1 MKTAV
6 MSDILQRLEQLNEK
20 ELIQPLFKEVS
31 KQEEEK
37 AQIVVWPKKYGL
49 ASFLKKRRSVCA
61 NLFYQKV
68 FNHNLLLGQ
77 DVADK
82 GKKF

>member
-1 MKTAV
+1 MKTEV

-20 ELIQPLFKEVS
+20 ELIQLPFKEVP
-31 KQEEEK
+31 KQEEEE
-37 AQIVVWPKKYGL
+37 A
-49 ASFLKKRRSVCA
+49 
-61 NLFYQKV
+61 V
-68 FNHNLLLGQ
+68 FNHNLRLGQ